1 MTDDKVTDI
10 AARIVARA
18 AGEQSLDRIVAG
30 IQILARAFED
40 MRAAGLD
47 NPAIAR
53 LLRHVIE
60 GLDKHAIEE
69 FEE

>member
-10 AARIVARA
+10 AARIAARA
-18 AGEQSLDRIVAG
+18 AEEQSMDRIAAG

-60 GLDKHAIEE
+60 ELDKHAIEE

>member
-1 MTDDKVTDI
+1 MTDNKVTDI
-10 AARIVARA
+10 ADRIAARA
-18 AGEQSLDRIVAG
+18 AEEQSFSERMDRVAAG

-60 GLDKHAIEE
+60 ELGKHAEE
-69 FEE
+69 